1 MLKINDGAG
10 DIVSLKERINDE
22 MVSAAKAR
30 DKIRLSTLRMIK
42 SVLHNKEIDLKRE
55 LNDTELLQVLSSI
68 VKQRKDSIEQ
78 FRKGGRLELVEKE
91 EAELKVVEEF
101 MPEQMSE
108 EEIDTEIEKAIGE
121 VGAVSIKEMGKVMK
135 ALMPRLTGKA
145 DGKIVGEKVK
155 ARLSA

>member
-1 MLKINDGAG
+1 MNG
-10 DIVSLKERINDE
+10 E
-22 MVSAAKAR
+22 MVLAAKAR